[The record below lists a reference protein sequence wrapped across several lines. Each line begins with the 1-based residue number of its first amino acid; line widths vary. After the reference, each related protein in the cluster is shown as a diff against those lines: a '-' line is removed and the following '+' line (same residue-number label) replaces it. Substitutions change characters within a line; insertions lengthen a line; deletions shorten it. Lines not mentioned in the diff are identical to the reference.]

1 MFNCTAGKD
10 RTGIVAALLLGL
22 VGVSSD
28 DIIYDYTL
36 TAELIPE
43 LVKQLLDESKERGV
57 DSKVHSRM
65 LESPAEVIR
74 LTLADL
80 EKNYGSVSG
89 YFESIGL
96 NSKLISILRKRLTY
110 DV

>member
-1 MFNCTAGKD
+1 M
-10 RTGIVAALLLGL
+10 GL

-96 NSKLISILRKRLTY
+96 NSKSISILRKRLTY